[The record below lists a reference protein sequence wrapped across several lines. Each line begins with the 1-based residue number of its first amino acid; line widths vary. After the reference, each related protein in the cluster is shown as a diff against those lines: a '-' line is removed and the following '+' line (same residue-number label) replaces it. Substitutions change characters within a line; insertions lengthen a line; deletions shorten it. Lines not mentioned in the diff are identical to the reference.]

1 MSSSPMNFPIPTW
14 KSIYIPVIP
23 NDLTI
28 DGNLMT
34 DENTLR
40 DYFENKAK
48 YGVVDR
54 IDFVCRQNG
63 PESNIVKTSAFVH
76 FNTIFENQSNLSRCT
91 EIENGDYKTNGYA
104 VDSKYRFFVRESS
117 RVKGIPFISI
127 KVNYKPL
134 PTVTET
140 MNVHQLVAVKIE
152 LENKVKEMGAEIAE
166 LKAKL
171 AQFTTCTE
179 TSV

>member
-1 MSSSPMNFPIPTW
+1 MSSSPMNFPVPDW

-34 DENTLR
+34 DEKTLR

-63 PESNIVKTSAFVH
+63 PESNIMKTSAFIH
-76 FNTIFENQSNLSRCT
+76 FNTIYENQSNLGRFM
-91 EIENGDYKTNGYA
+91 EIERGDYKTNGYS
-104 VDSKYRFFVRESS
+104 VDSKYRFFVRASS
-117 RVKGIPFISI
+117 HVKGIPFISI

-152 LENKVKEMGAEIAE
+152 LENKVKEMELEIAE

-171 AQFTTCTE
+171 AQSTTCVE
-179 TSV
+179 TAV